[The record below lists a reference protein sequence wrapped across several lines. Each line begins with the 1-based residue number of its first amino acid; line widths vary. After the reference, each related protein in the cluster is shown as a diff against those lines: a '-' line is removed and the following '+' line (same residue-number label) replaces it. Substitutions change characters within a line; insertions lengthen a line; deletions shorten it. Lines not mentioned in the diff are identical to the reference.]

1 MKKAEKKESN
11 LEDDRRKSRRKFL
24 TIASNYILNINS
36 IKKEL
41 KNETSPHRKRYK
53 GISQTYGNKG
63 VWVVGGAAKQHYYK
77 TNKL

>member
-1 MKKAEKKESN
+1 MKKAGKKESN
-11 LEDDRRKSRRKFL
+11 LEDDRRNSRRKFL

-53 GISQTYGNKG
+53 GIS
-63 VWVVGGAAKQHYYK
+63 
-77 TNKL
+77 